1 VRVPVKLNR
10 AFWPRALARVL
21 PSAADPRVLL
31 KDRLTPAE
39 FTDAVSTFKFATTC
53 KTTQKARFPRTLEH
67 LARLEFTR
75 LPTILDVGASDGS
88 TSLDV
93 MDAVPFN
100 RYFVTDK
107 HLEVTMCTRGGT
119 TYFHAPD
126 GTCVLISTPAWVVY
140 DDTAGAWPP
149 LGAIARRAFATAGV
163 PPAGAEVVSL
173 VNPAVKSRPQGDVR
187 VEQYDI
193 FEPWRREKA
202 DLIVAANILNRV
214 YFTEENLARAIRN
227 LLEALCE
234 DGRLAVIQ
242 NSGGE
247 KATVFRLSN
256 GRIAPEH
263 SINGGTD
270 IDALVLASAAT
281 RGAQPQRAAST

>member
-53 KTTQKARFPRTLEH
+53 KTTQKTRFPRTLEH

-107 HLEVTMCTRGGT
+107 HLEVTMCRRGRNA
-119 TYFHAPD
+119 YFHAPD

-149 LGAIARRAFATAGV
+149 LGAIARRAFATAGA
-163 PPAGAEVVSL
+163 PSAGAEVVSL

-214 YFTEENLARAIRN
+214 YFTEENLARAIGN
-227 LLEALCE
+227 LIEALRE
-234 DGRLAVIQ
+234 GGRLAVVQ

-256 GRIAPEH
+256 GRIGPEH

-270 IDALVLASAAT
+270 IDALVLACAES
-281 RGAQPQRAAST
+281 RDAQPQHAAST

>member
-1 VRVPVKLNR
+1 VRMPVKLNR

-21 PSAADPRVLL
+21 PSAADPGVLL

-53 KTTQKARFPRTLEH
+53 KTTQKARFPRTLER
-67 LARLEFTR
+67 LAQLEFTR
-75 LPTILDVGASDGS
+75 APTILDVGASDGS

-93 MDAVPFN
+93 MEAVPFS

-107 HLEVTMCTRGGT
+107 HLEVTVRRRGRT

-126 GTCVLISTPAWVVY
+126 GKCVLISTPAWVLY

-149 LGAIARRAFATAGV
+149 FGAIARRAFAAAAAPSAG
-163 PPAGAEVVSL
+163 GEVVSL
-173 VNPAVKSRPQGDVR
+173 VNPAVKSRLQGDVQ

-193 FEPWRREKA
+193 FEPWRREQA

-214 YFTEENLARAIRN
+214 YFTEENLGRAIRN
-227 LLEALCE
+227 LIGALTE
-234 DGRLAVIQ
+234 GGRLAVVQ

-256 GRIAPEH
+256 GHMTPEH

-270 IDALVLASAAT
+270 IDALVLAST
-281 RGAQPQRAAST
+281 RDSRPQRAAST

>member
-1 VRVPVKLNR
+1 MRVPVKLNR

-21 PSAADPRVLL
+21 PSAADPRVLREH
-31 KDRLTPAE
+31 RLTPAE

-67 LARLEFTR
+67 LARLEFMR

-88 TSLDV
+88 TSVDV

-107 HLEVTMCTRGGT
+107 HLEVTVSRRGRT
-119 TYFHAPD
+119 AYFHAPD
-126 GTCVLISTPAWVVY
+126 GKCVLIATPAWIVY
-140 DDTAGAWPP
+140 DDTAGAWHPF
-149 LGAIARRAFATAGV
+149 GGIARRAFAAA
-163 PPAGAEVVSL
+163 PARSAGAEVVSL
-173 VNPAVKSRPQGDVR
+173 VNPAVKSRRQSDVR

-193 FEPWRREKA
+193 FEPWRGDKA
-202 DLIVAANILNRV
+202 DLVVAANILNRV

-227 LLEALCE
+227 LVDALCE

-247 KATVFRLSN
+247 KATVFRLLN

-270 IDALVLASAAT
+270 IDALVLAAT
-281 RGAQPQRAAST
+281 RPDAQPLPAACA